1 MYEAYWQLQAR
12 PFENG
17 ADSRFYYPSE
27 VHQGALLKLR
37 YAVENRRGAALLAG
51 AAGVGKTLLVNSLKR
66 QLAESYAPFVHVV
79 FPKMSTSE
87 LCAYLAA
94 ELGALT
100 GGARA
105 TSVDESVRRLAQ
117 FFAENSK
124 KGRHA
129 VIAVD
134 EAHVLLDTEALET
147 LELVLNFEAD
157 SGPPLT
163 LILAGQ
169 PELLPAVARLPALE
183 ARLGV
188 KCLLRPFTLEE
199 TASYVN
205 HRMTA
210 AGATREIFTSDAL
223 AVLHELTGGN
233 PRRVNRLCDL
243 ALLIGYAEEQMR
255 INAPQIET
263 VSNELVAVAPE

>member
-1 MYEAYWQLQAR
+1 
-12 PFENG
+12 
-17 ADSRFYYPSE
+17 
-27 VHQGALLKLR
+27 LLKLR

-66 QLAESYAPFVHVV
+66 QLGEPHAPFVHVV
-79 FPKMSTSE
+79 FPKMTTSE
-87 LCAYLAA
+87 LLAYLAA
-94 ELGALT
+94 ELGALS

-105 TSVDESVRRLAQ
+105 VGIDESVRRLEQ

-134 EAHVLLDTEALET
+134 EAHVLLDTEALAT

-157 SGPPLT
+157 SGPALT

-169 PELLPAVARLPALE
+169 PELLPAIARLPGLE

-188 KCLLRPFTLEE
+188 KCLLRPLSLEE

-205 HRMTA
+205 HRMSA
-210 AGATREIFTSDAL
+210 AGAPREIFTPEAL
-223 AVLHELTGGN
+223 SALHELTGGN
-233 PRRVNRLCDL
+233 PRRINRLCDL
-243 ALLIGYAEEQMR
+243 ALLIGYAEEQVR

-263 VSNELVAVAPE
+263 VCHELVTVTPE